1 MRTKLIE
8 TNKPEKYANV
18 VRNAETVS
26 IPRGT
31 PLVLNLSGTPQPS
44 SYQNGLPAGAED
56 GLQVVLPSSGGAFAS
71 NYYDYGVAYAD
82 ILAGQLGDALI
93 DGVVQ
98 ALVIMNTRSA
108 SDANWATSASQAASV
123 LLVIN
128 TVANAFSQIASSG
141 TAASNTTISS
151 YASDFI
157 AVLIDSYATQVTA
170 SSTNT
175 ADTRTLSTALRRCF
189 LRRM

>member
-44 SYQNGLPAGAED
+44 TYQNSLPAGAED
-56 GLQVVLPSSGGAFAS
+56 GLQVVLPSSGGAFAA
-71 NYYDYGVAYAD
+71 NFYDYGVAYND
-82 ILAGQLGDALI
+82 IPAGQLGDALI

-151 YASDFI
+151 YASDII